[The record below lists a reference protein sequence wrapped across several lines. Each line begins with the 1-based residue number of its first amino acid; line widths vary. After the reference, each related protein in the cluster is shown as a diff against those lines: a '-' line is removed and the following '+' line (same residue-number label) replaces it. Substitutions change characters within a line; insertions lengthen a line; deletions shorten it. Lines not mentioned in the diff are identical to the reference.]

1 MRIRARGWTIN
12 KLLITSLLLA
22 LMQGVAHTTYAGDAE
37 TSWDLPTSR
46 AHVAHGETRTTQEP
60 PLRPCPGPIAG
71 ANLERAFWICDYAA
85 TTRGVSATPV
95 EKCGAVYE
103 QLKTTRFEGDF
114 NQLLLW
120 WRENKPTEH
129 QKIARE
135 DRGGAV
141 MEPVDQP

>member
-1 MRIRARGWTIN
+1 
-12 KLLITSLLLA
+12 
-22 LMQGVAHTTYAGDAE
+22 MQGVAHTTYAGDAE
-37 TSWDLPTSR
+37 TSRDLPTSR
-46 AHVAHGETRTTQEP
+46 AHVAHGETGTTQEP
-60 PLRPCPGPIAG
+60 PLRARPSQAYAPIAG
-71 ANLERAFWICDYAA
+71 TDLERAFWICDYTA

-95 EKCGAVYE
+95 ERCGAVYE